1 MSTITATAP
10 ATPCGGGG
18 WYGEDEGPF
27 FDLDL
32 SCCSASAP
40 ASSAES
46 GSESED
52 YCRAPASQTSSSR
65 CSGAAPRRRRT
76 RSGSSTLA
84 AVVGGA
90 RRRRRAAARAAA
102 APRTSSSARPAERR
116 RLAVRLRQARQAAH
130 AQLRVRQGRVL
141 RRPRQLL
148 QELQQR
154 ALGQALRR
162 VRLRLSGPGGRGQ
175 QEDALAGRDQAVPQ
189 QDLEATAPGSPQR
202 RRGPPATEEPVGV
215 RGADGGV
222 PVAAASPRRLAPR
235 AAGRH
240 RERHRALQGVA
251 PPWYAP
257 RATLSLV
264 ILHFVISSRSALN
277 PDAPCSF
284 TCVVQRPCQ
293 SSTRHCCGH
302 GAIHEAS
309 CTNRLRILSTK
320 QRPPKKLR
328 AEFRGGRRDEEKKE
342 EDEGTFKY
350 ELLVKSLKKRK
361 RGGSASERIL
371 FY

>member
-1 MSTITATAP
+1 MDRRARWVGAR
-10 ATPCGGGG
+10 GGGG
-18 WYGEDEGPF
+18 G
-27 FDLDL
+27 
-32 SCCSASAP
+32 A
-40 ASSAES
+40 
-46 GSESED
+46 
-52 YCRAPASQTSSSR
+52 RAPQVLR
-65 CSGAAPRRRRT
+65 VR
-76 RSGSSTLA
+76 
-84 AVVGGA
+84 
-90 RRRRRAAARAAA
+90 
-102 APRTSSSARPAERR
+102 AERR

-162 VRLRLSGPGGRGQ
+162 VRLRLAGPGGRGQ

-328 AEFRGGRRDEEKKE
+328 AEFRRGRRDEEKK